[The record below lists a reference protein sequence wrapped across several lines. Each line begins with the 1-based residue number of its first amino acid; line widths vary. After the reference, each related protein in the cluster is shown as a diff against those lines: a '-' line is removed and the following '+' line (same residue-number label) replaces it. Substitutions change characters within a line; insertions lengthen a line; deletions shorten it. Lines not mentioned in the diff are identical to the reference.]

1 MFVFFPMFLDL
12 ETNGRMWKWKE
23 IICPVED
30 VRRDGCETEIGMA
43 AERLSRRRRS
53 LCHDGVCRDEDVIH
67 GVLAQADGYPIAC
80 VSVV

>member
-1 MFVFFPMFLDL
+1 MV
-12 ETNGRMWKWKE
+12 ECEKWKE

-53 LCHDGVCRDEDVIH
+53 CVPTVYVEMKMWYTGCPHRLMGIRLP
-67 GVLAQADGYPIAC
+67 VLLWYGTN
-80 VSVV
+80 

>member
-1 MFVFFPMFLDL
+1 
-12 ETNGRMWKWKE
+12 
-23 IICPVED
+23 
-30 VRRDGCETEIGMA
+30 MA

-67 GVLAQADGYPIAC
+67 GVLAQADVYPIAC